1 MGVKCNF
8 CGRTVPVVPKKKD
21 DLIFLGGEEN
31 SFSVCGLCMRNGYEI
46 MRETN
51 LESPEDSVKLDL
63 SNDITPKLLRTK
75 LDEWIIDQ
83 DLAKRRLS
91 IAVYDHYKR
100 INQEPCETPIEK
112 SNILLV
118 GSTGCGKTAIMKAL
132 AKELK
137 LPLHIEDVTTITS
150 TGYQG
155 RNVEDILTALLSK
168 ADGDLELAQKG
179 IVLLDEGDKLRKSK
193 QNIGKDVKGEGV
205 QQGLLKMTEAEG
217 SIFTIKYKGTEYK
230 FNTANVLFVLAGAF
244 EGIEKI
250 ISKRLNSKTKTV
262 GGFTG
267 SIATK
272 TELDYNKLIMEVKP
286 EDLKEFGMMA
296 ELLGRFPIITPLQ
309 ELSEEALVK
318 ILTEPKNAIIKQM
331 QKNFEI
337 DNVLLKFDKKALTK
351 IAHKA
356 KERKTGARALR
367 GIVEEIIE
375 DAKYE
380 CPGSNIKEVM
390 VKEDLSLSYIKEN

>member
-21 DLIFLGGEEN
+21 DLVFLGGEEN

-217 SIFTIKYKGTEYK
+217 SI
-230 FNTANVLFVLAGAF
+230 LFVLAGAF

-250 ISKRLNSKTKTV
+250 ISKRLNSKAKTV